1 MDIIHGLVVDLIS
14 STFSTSTWSSS
25 TPVSSEGTCVV
36 LVDHQ
41 WDTATTAPG
50 HSLTRSNSK
59 TLHLAKFEFLF
70 MKEHAE
76 YEISI
81 RGHK

>member
-25 TPVSSEGTCVV
+25 FLASSEGTCVV

-41 WDTATTAPG
+41 WDTSTTTPG
-50 HSLTRSNSK
+50 HS
-59 TLHLAKFEFLF
+59 HLGAIPRPFT
-70 MKEHAE
+70 
-76 YEISI
+76 
-81 RGHK
+81 